1 MKKIQESKIY
11 EAAEG
16 FVKMHG
22 KTPTWR
28 ELRDLLGGGSPA
40 TLNKYY
46 RPWRDKRDQELAA
59 ANAVDVPTIERVL
72 IPNPVLEVLNG
83 EWSRAIGA
91 VKNEAQRELAAIRAM
106 CRKENDDLVAKV
118 AERDEIIDILE
129 SEAVECQESFEKALT
144 FLRIE
149 IDAHKKELGEQ
160 FAEIKSKQKDIGNLN
175 GRILEMEKQLLNEK
189 DAILIERKLTDDAKA
204 LSVRLQAQLTMAENE
219 IDKLSRTLN
228 ENK

>member
-106 CRKENDDLVAKV
+106 CRKENDW
-118 AERDEIIDILE
+118 
-129 SEAVECQESFEKALT
+129 
-144 FLRIE
+144 
-149 IDAHKKELGEQ
+149 
-160 FAEIKSKQKDIGNLN
+160 
-175 GRILEMEKQLLNEK
+175 
-189 DAILIERKLTDDAKA
+189 
-204 LSVRLQAQLTMAENE
+204 
-219 IDKLSRTLN
+219 
-228 ENK
+228 